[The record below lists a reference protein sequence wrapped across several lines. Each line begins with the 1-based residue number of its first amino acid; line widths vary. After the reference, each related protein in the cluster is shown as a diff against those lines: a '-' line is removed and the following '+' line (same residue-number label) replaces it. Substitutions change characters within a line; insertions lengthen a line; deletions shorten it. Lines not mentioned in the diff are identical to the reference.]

1 MPGFMSKLYF
11 WLRVLQQLVGLT
23 CLCPECSMNSSHHL
37 VFVVIGGVTVSTT
50 IAPTIIIAIVIY
62 LALMEA
68 GP

>member
-1 MPGFMSKLYF
+1 
-11 WLRVLQQLVGLT
+11 
-23 CLCPECSMNSSHHL
+23 MNSSHHL